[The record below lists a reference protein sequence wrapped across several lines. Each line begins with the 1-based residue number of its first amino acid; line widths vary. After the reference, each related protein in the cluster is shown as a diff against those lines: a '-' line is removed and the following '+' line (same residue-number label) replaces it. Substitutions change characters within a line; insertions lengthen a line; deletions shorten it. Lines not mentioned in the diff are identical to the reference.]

1 MEVIFAILVR
11 FLVIHCV
18 DHHASTAP
26 AMPRLFLHRTS
37 TLSILPPFP
46 SFPSLP
52 PLPPLAPLYLSQAI
66 ILDIRLH
73 ILHKLLKSLPLPLLR
88 LLLDEGHCFLVLSL
102 LRQLLLADEMLG
114 LRAAFFEK

>member
-37 TLSILPPFP
+37 TLSIHPPV
-46 SFPSLP
+46 PSLP